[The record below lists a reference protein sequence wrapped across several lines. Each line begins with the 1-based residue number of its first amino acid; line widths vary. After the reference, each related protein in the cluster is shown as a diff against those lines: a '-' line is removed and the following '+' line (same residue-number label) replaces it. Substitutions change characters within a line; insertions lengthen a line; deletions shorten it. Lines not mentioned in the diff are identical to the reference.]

1 MEGPPKRVI
10 LHVDLDYFYAQVEE
24 RENPSLEDKPVVVCV
39 FSGRTEDSGAVSTTN
54 YVARKLGVKSG
65 IPIALAKKIL
75 KDNKDAYFVAMRRD
89 FYETVSDAVMEI
101 LRNFAD
107 KFQQVGIDEAFL
119 DATQRTGGD
128 FMKAEEL
135 GNRIKQEVRLKEM
148 LTCSIGVGP
157 NKLVAKMASD
167 LQKPYGLTVVPP
179 ESVQSFLAPLPVG
192 KLFLIGPKT
201 EEKLNDIEV
210 KTIGELAEVT
220 IDRLVNEF
228 GEKFGEYLYRASRG
242 IDSAPVLEREITQI
256 SRIATLKQNTR
267 EMSEILPVLN
277 ALAED
282 VHRKSLDEN
291 KDFKTISIIAILKDL
306 SIHTRSKTLVAT
318 NSLEVLKNVI
328 VELFE
333 SFLAEEQNIAVRRVG
348 VKVSGFEVKTG
359 QTSLVDF
366 GRM

>member
-24 RENPSLEDKPVVVCV
+24 RENPSLKDKPVIVCV

-54 YVARKLGVKSG
+54 YIARKLGVKSG

-119 DATQRTGGD
+119 DVTQRTGGD
-128 FMKAEEL
+128 FMKVEEL

-256 SRIATLKQNTR
+256 SRIATLKQNAR
-267 EMSEILPVLN
+267 EMNEILPVLN

-306 SIHTRSKTLVAT
+306 SIHTRSKTLAST
-318 NSLEVLKNVI
+318 NSLEVLKNVMA
-328 VELFE
+328 ELFE
-333 SFLAEEQNIAVRRVG
+333 LFLAEEQNIVVRRVG
-348 VKVSGFEVKTG
+348 VKVSGLEVRTG

-366 GRM
+366 GKM